1 MAKIICSNCSGSSE
15 RLKMGPIGPA
25 RGGWAL
31 SADGLGSSRIDS
43 GLLEDG
49 LGAARSG
56 AALFGGVLGT
66 SRMDFGA
73 KQERPTPCPR
83 MCGVKRR
90 PFICFSWLFCL
101 LPSSFL
107 ALMQEKKQK
116 KIKAS
121 GTPAKF
127 ETLDYSRCTQPN
139 FPALGRELFLVLM
152 QEKKQKKIK
161 ASGTPAKFETFGH
174 SRCTQPNF
182 PAHGRE
188 LLITDR

>member
-1 MAKIICSNCSGSSE
+1 MVEIICNNRSGSSE

-25 RGGWAL
+25 RDSSAL

-43 GLLEDG
+43 GLSADG
-49 LGAARSG
+49 LEP
-56 AALFGGVLGT
+56 

-127 ETLDYSRCTQPN
+127 GGVPDGDRPNWSPSAILDVPGQTSLPSAEG
-139 FPALGRELFLVLM
+139 F
-152 QEKKQKKIK
+152 
-161 ASGTPAKFETFGH
+161 
-174 SRCTQPNF
+174 
-182 PAHGRE
+182 
-188 LLITDR
+188 